1 MKKRWL
7 GILLA
12 LCLLVC
18 FAPAALAA
26 EAPASTT
33 FYVSATSG
41 SGTPDGT
48 QENPF
53 TSLKEAVDA
62 VPENGTATI
71 YVMSDLEMTQ
81 SARYWDNKD
90 ITITS
95 HAESL
100 PEGKTAFTISR
111 STTKPLIAVQDDARG
126 G

>member
-18 FAPAALAA
+18 LAPAALAA

-71 YVMSDLEMTQ
+71 YVMSNLTMTE
-81 SARYWDNKD
+81 SARYWSGN

-95 HAESL
+95 CDS
-100 PEGKTAFTISR
+100 EGAPFTISR
-111 STTKPLIAVQDDARG
+111 AKNGI
-126 G
+126 